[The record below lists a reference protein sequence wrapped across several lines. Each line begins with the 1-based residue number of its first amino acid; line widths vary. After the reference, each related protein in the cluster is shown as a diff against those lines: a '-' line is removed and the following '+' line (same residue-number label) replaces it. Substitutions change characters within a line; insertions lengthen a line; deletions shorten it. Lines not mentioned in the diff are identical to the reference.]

1 MRGYRSRVRRPRRL
15 AAPALAAL
23 VLVPAL
29 AGCGGDDDE
38 LVVYSG
44 RTSDLIRP
52 VLERFS
58 DETGFDVAF
67 RSGDSS
73 DLALLIE
80 EEGDRSP
87 ADVFIS
93 QSPGPLAFLAQSD
106 RLAPLGASVTGRLA
120 AAYRGQ
126 EDRWVGLSG
135 RVRTLVYDSD
145 EVDAADLPGSV
156 FDLTDERYAD
166 SVALAPSNGSFQDFV
181 SAMRLEVGDDRTLG
195 WLEGM
200 EANGSRTYANNDA
213 IVQAVDRG
221 EVRMGLVNHYYA
233 EQLQEEDESTAARNH
248 FFTEGDLGAL
258 LLLAGVGVLDGS
270 DRTEDGQRLVEYLLG
285 EESQRYFAEETL
297 EYPLIEGVDPAADL
311 EPLSSLPTAHFGLDE
326 LGGGLERTRELIE
339 ESGLEAG

>member
-1 MRGYRSRVRRPRRL
+1 MRGYRARVRRTRRL
-15 AAPALAAL
+15 AATALAAL

-29 AGCGGDDDE
+29 AGCGGDDGE
-38 LVVYSG
+38 LLVYSG

-58 DETGFDVAF
+58 EDTGVDVAF

-93 QSPGPLAFLAQSD
+93 QSPGPLALLAQAD
-106 RLAPLGASVTGRLA
+106 RLAPLPASAADRLA
-120 AAYRGQ
+120 PAYRGQ

-156 FDLTDERYAD
+156 FDLPDERYAD
-166 SVALAPSNGSFQDFV
+166 SVAVAPSNGSFQDFV

-195 WLEGM
+195 WLAGM

-221 EVRMGLVNHYYA
+221 EVPML
-233 EQLQEEDESTAARNH
+233 S
-248 FFTEGDLGAL
+248 
-258 LLLAGVGVLDGS
+258 
-270 DRTEDGQRLVEYLLG
+270 
-285 EESQRYFAEETL
+285 
-297 EYPLIEGVDPAADL
+297 LIHIS
-311 EPLSSLPTAHFGLDE
+311 EP
-326 LGGGLERTRELIE
+326 TRPY
-339 ESGLEAG
+339 